1 MQIKVGTGGGFR
13 LGSRPSTQRT
23 GSDPERRKGSVVWPT
38 LPSQDWRHK
47 LHITHWPWS
56 PTPLT
61 KGLITVLGWSL
72 IGVNAPPKGGD
83 LRCCE
88 TEDKRMRVQGRYWS
102 QTAPM
107 ILLILS
113 GLGIY
118 RYLCWAEDE
127 CWATETLRRPRTG
140 NKKNNWFG
148 SPVNT
153 CEEHQ
158 TTGLPEAAYDRLIQW
173 MVGPFFA
180 LCPTKKINRCV
191 CSEVS
196 VLEGVIGAETK
207 G

>member
-118 RYLCWAEDE
+118 QYLCWAEDE
-127 CWATETLRRPRTG
+127 CWATETLRRR
-140 NKKNNWFG
+140 
-148 SPVNT
+148 
-153 CEEHQ
+153 CD
-158 TTGLPEAAYDRLIQW
+158 GLEPGTRKIIDLVAPLIR
-173 MVGPFFA
+173 VKS
-180 LCPTKKINRCV
+180 TKLRV
-191 CSEVS
+191 YQRPPM
-196 VLEGVIGAETK
+196 IG
-207 G
+207 